1 MRIHFN
7 IDGTKN
13 DTKMIRHS
21 LILPKNITIWLVSK
35 REIYGMYINT
45 HIEKPDLARKNSGDK
60 NKSRIILKFK

>member
-1 MRIHFN
+1 MKITMRIHFN

-45 HIEKPDLARKNSGDK
+45 YAH
-60 NKSRIILKFK
+60 